1 MVALVSIFIGPL
13 PLHGQSW
20 TPPVGIPHP
29 GQWFLATSGSVQ
41 QVSSGGTS
49 RTFSGN
55 GTANSPVIFRGV
67 GSPTFTGQV
76 TISGSY
82 VIVENIVVRGGVV
95 RFSGDHLVLR
105 NSEVSNNQGSISKS
119 TVSTIGGSSDVV
131 VFRNKIHDN
140 GQWQGSSE
148 VDIHGV
154 TGAGPL
160 SRIWVLENEMYH
172 HGGDSVQFGHNQRNS
187 IVDVYVGRNVM
198 HHDRE
203 NAVDLKEVSNSV
215 VSENTMYGYRA
226 TSSSEGAAIV
236 IHYCPLEASIVN
248 NLIYDSQVG
257 ISTSS
262 LNSTCSGKAVTN
274 RIVGNVIH
282 GILGHGLQGWGTGKV
297 TQIVNNTFC
306 DIGGSGIDLTNAA
319 SGSLIENNLFS
330 GISGSDVE
338 ATGGASQ
345 RNNLADGRNPV
356 FVNAGA
362 GDYRLE
368 ASSPAVDAGVAS
380 SVYAGF
386 QNVFGRSIAV
396 DRAGGSRPAGSA
408 WDIGAYEYGASSSG
422 GGTGSNVPTPPS
434 NVRIH

>member
-1 MVALVSIFIGPL
+1 
-13 PLHGQSW
+13 
-20 TPPVGIPHP
+20 
-29 GQWFLATSGSVQ
+29 
-41 QVSSGGTS
+41 
-49 RTFSGN
+49 
-55 GTANSPVIFRGV
+55 
-67 GSPTFTGQV
+67 
-76 TISGSY
+76 
-82 VIVENIVVRGGVV
+82 
-95 RFSGDHLVLR
+95 
-105 NSEVSNNQGSISKS
+105 
-119 TVSTIGGSSDVV
+119 
-131 VFRNKIHDN
+131 
-140 GQWQGSSE
+140 
-148 VDIHGV
+148 
-154 TGAGPL
+154 
-160 SRIWVLENEMYH
+160 
-172 HGGDSVQFGHNQRNS
+172 
-187 IVDVYVGRNVM
+187 
-198 HHDRE
+198 
-203 NAVDLKEVSNSV
+203 
-215 VSENTMYGYRA
+215 
-226 TSSSEGAAIV
+226 
-236 IHYCPLEASIVN
+236 
-248 NLIYDSQVG
+248 
-257 ISTSS
+257 
-262 LNSTCSGKAVTN
+262 
-274 RIVGNVIH
+274 VIH